1 MWIRRLRGLLRV
13 YGHLRDYELVRH
25 RELPER
31 LLDRYWVYGRRGLYD
46 LLVALRGAGREST
59 NSPRP

>member
-1 MWIRRLRGLLRV
+1 MRSHRLFGLVRVQRLLHGLLRRGV
-13 YGHLRDYELVRH
+13 LPGRVR
-25 RELPER
+25 EWYR
-31 LLDRYWVYGRRGLYD
+31 LYDRGRLYD